1 MKDEDVI
8 ETFFVYI
15 LFKKDK
21 KRLNILK
28 KMNSLK
34 KGEEVS
40 LLNFEGG
47 PGIVLLNFEGGSG
60 APLLNYEGGPG
71 SRVPGPTFTLCLGR
85 LLLSFLLFNFKGNIK
100 DSHIHDHFSFPAD
113 DIYFLKSSTITTCQW
128 KHDLNSMNI
137 QFRSCIQQARQY
149 QGNIWR

>member
-8 ETFFVYI
+8 EMFFVYI

-34 KGEEVS
+34 KGEGVPLLNFEGDPGILLWNFEGGHGVP

-47 PGIVLLNFEGGSG
+47 PGVLV
-60 APLLNYEGGPG
+60 PLLHHALTVN
-71 SRVPGPTFTLCLGR
+71 
-85 LLLSFLLFNFKGNIK
+85 
-100 DSHIHDHFSFPAD
+100 
-113 DIYFLKSSTITTCQW
+113 
-128 KHDLNSMNI
+128 
-137 QFRSCIQQARQY
+137 
-149 QGNIWR
+149 

>member
-34 KGEEVS
+34 KGEEVP

-47 PGIVLLNFEGGSG
+47 PGIVLLIFEGGSG

-71 SRVPGPTFTLCLGR
+71 SRVPGPEVPGLGVLVPLLHYASDDCSCLFCYSILKETSRIHTFTIISVFR
-85 LLLSFLLFNFKGNIK
+85 QMIST
-100 DSHIHDHFSFPAD
+100 
-113 DIYFLKSSTITTCQW
+113 FLKAAQ
-128 KHDLNSMNI
+128 
-137 QFRSCIQQARQY
+137 
-149 QGNIWR
+149 

>member
-8 ETFFVYI
+8 EMFFVYI

-34 KGEEVS
+34 KGEGVP

-47 PGIVLLNFEGGSG
+47 PGILLLNFEGGSG
-60 APLLNYEGGPG
+60 VPLLNYEGGPG
-71 SRVPGPTFTLCLGR
+71 SRVPGPKVPSLGVLVPLLHYASDDCSCLFCYSILKETSRIHTFTIT
-85 LLLSFLLFNFKGNIK
+85 SV
-100 DSHIHDHFSFPAD
+100 FPQM
-113 DIYFLKSSTITTCQW
+113 ISTFLKAAQ
-128 KHDLNSMNI
+128 
-137 QFRSCIQQARQY
+137 
-149 QGNIWR
+149 

>member
-28 KMNSLK
+28 KINSLK
-34 KGEEVS
+34 KGEEVP

-71 SRVPGPTFTLCLGR
+71 SRVSG
-85 LLLSFLLFNFKGNIK
+85 SW
-100 DSHIHDHFSFPAD
+100 SHFYTMPRTTAPVFSV
-113 DIYFLKSSTITTCQW
+113 
-128 KHDLNSMNI
+128 I
-137 QFRSCIQQARQY
+137 QF
-149 QGNIWR
+149 